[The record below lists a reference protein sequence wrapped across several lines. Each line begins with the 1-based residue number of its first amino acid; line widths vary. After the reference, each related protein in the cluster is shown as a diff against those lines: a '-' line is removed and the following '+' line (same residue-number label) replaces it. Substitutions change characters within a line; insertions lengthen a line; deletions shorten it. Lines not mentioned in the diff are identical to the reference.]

1 MGDELRRQPQ
11 DVNGGLRVRAG
22 VNCIGNSH
30 ADTSVANAV
39 FGGDDDVVG
48 GGGGDHQGVEGRAR
62 TNVPQRDVDAGS
74 GQVCGRFGGGAIEF
88 ADGQNADVFVIIC
101 EQLKC
106 GQAAADFA
114 FANLASPA
122 LGVANGDGAAVGE
135 LQRIAQVEQ
144 RFADTAKPIFDLV
157 VNNAGFGS
165 SGLVHELDSDRL
177 SDEIRLNVLAL
188 TRISHAAV
196 RAMLPRGLGYLL
208 NVSSVASFQPS
219 PGLAVYAATK
229 AYVTSFTEALH
240 EELRSTGIRVT
251 ALCPGLTKTEFQS
264 ISNTSGFES
273 KFPEYMW
280 TSVES
285 VAKAGLDGVAKGTPI
300 VVPGALYK
308 ALSAVTAVMPRGAT
322 RWLSSVVSQLR

>member
-1 MGDELRRQPQ
+1 MSDIFPFTCALVTGASSGIGKEITDLLGEAKIKLVLVARRTERL
-11 DVNGGLRVRAG
+11 DAIAAKYSNVEVITADLGTAEGLAL
-22 VNCIGNSH
+22 
-30 ADTSVANAV
+30 
-39 FGGDDDVVG
+39 
-48 GGGGDHQGVEGRAR
+48 VE
-62 TNVPQRDVDAGS
+62 
-74 GQVCGRFGGGAIEF
+74 
-88 ADGQNADVFVIIC
+88 
-101 EQLKC
+101 
-106 GQAAADFA
+106 
-114 FANLASPA
+114 
-122 LGVANGDGAAVGE
+122 
-135 LQRIAQVEQ
+135 QRIA
-144 RFADTAKPIFDLV
+144 DTTKPIIDLV

-165 SGLVHELDSDRL
+165 SGLVQELDVDRL
-177 SDEIRLNVLAL
+177 SEEIRLNVLAL

-196 RAMLPRGLGYLL
+196 RAMLPRGIGYLL

-240 EELRSTGIRVT
+240 QELRSTGIRVT

-273 KFPEYMW
+273 KFPDYLW

-308 ALSAVTAVMPRGAT
+308 ALSGITSVLPRSAT
-322 RWLSSVVSQLR
+322 RWLSGVVSQMR